1 MRSLWKLCLRSKKI
15 WRSLKLIVLLS
26 VSLLC
31 LSLLFNLTLKLPHN
45 ANRPVDAFLILGGSI
60 SREIYVAKLAKQ
72 YPDIPIL
79 ISQGSPDPCIVL
91 IFQREQARLTN
102 VWLEKC
108 ANSTFG
114 NFWFGLAILNSWH
127 VHKVKLITSA
137 SHLPRAEWL
146 GRIFLNSHGI
156 GVELDIVPEQGV
168 PGNREF
174 LLKTRIDLARSLL
187 WALLSQVIQPS
198 CLEVTEL
205 VAVDLKSWQEKG
217 FKCERQAEL
226 SKLIN

>member
-1 MRSLWKLCLRSKKI
+1 MSKKI
-15 WRSLKLIVLLS
+15 WRSLQLIVLFS
-26 VSLLC
+26 ISLLC
-31 LSLLFNLTLKLPHN
+31 LSLLFNLTLKLPNN
-45 ANRPVDAFLILGGSI
+45 ANRPVDAFLVLGGSI

-72 YPDIPIL
+72 DPDIPIL
-79 ISQGSPDPCIVL
+79 ISQGSQDPCIVL
-91 IFQREQARLTN
+91 IFQREQTRLNN

-108 ANSTFG
+108 ADSTFG
-114 NFWFGLAILNSWH
+114 NFWFSLPILNNWH

-174 LLKTRIDLARSLL
+174 FLKTGLDLTRSLL
-187 WALLSQVIQPS
+187 WALLGQVIQPS
-198 CLEVTEL
+198 CSEVTEL
-205 VAVDLKSWQEKG
+205 IAVDLESWQEKG

-226 SKLIN
+226 LDLN